1 MSATDLSP
9 ATSHRPPSKP
19 VLHAANRRAHTRS
32 FAWHAGA
39 LLLLV
44 VLLYPLAWL
53 ALGTFKPSNQIVGD
67 VSLWPETF
75 VGLENYASAT
85 EGVAGTPITRFF
97 RNSLVL
103 AVASVVGTVL
113 SSALAAYAFA
123 RLRFRGRAPLFA
135 FMIGTLLLPFHVL
148 IIPQYII
155 FQRLELVNTYA
166 PLLLPKFLATEA
178 FFVFLMVQFIR
189 GLPRDLDEAAKLD
202 GCGHLGIF
210 WHVILPLLRPAI
222 ITAGLFAFIWSW
234 NDFLAPL
241 IYITTPEKY
250 PLPLALQFFVD
261 QQSNSDYG
269 ALVALSLLALL
280 PVVLFFLAFQRFLVE
295 GVATQGLKG

>member
-1 MSATDLSP
+1 MTTVA
-9 ATSHRPPSKP
+9 APP
-19 VLHAANRRAHTRS
+19 RRSGADRRRS
-32 FAWHAGA
+32 LLWHASA
-39 LLLLV
+39 ILLLV

-53 ALGTFKPSNQIVGD
+53 LLGTFKPTNRIIGD
-67 VSLWPETF
+67 VNIWPEEF
-75 VGLENYASAT
+75 VGFENYASAL
-85 EGVAGTPITRFF
+85 EGVAGIPVVRFF
-97 RNSLVL
+97 GNSLLL
-103 AVASVVGTVL
+103 AIASVVGTVA

-123 RLRFRGRAPLFA
+123 RLRFRGDKVLFG
-135 FMIGTLLLPFHVL
+135 FMISTLLLPFHVL

-155 FQRLELVNTYA
+155 FQRLELVDTYA

-189 GLPRDLDEAAKLD
+189 GLPRDLDEAATID
-202 GCGHLGIF
+202 GCGHLRTF
-210 WHVILPLLRPAI
+210 WHVIVPLMRPAL
-222 ITAGLFAFIWSW
+222 ITSGLFAFIWSW

-241 IYITTPEKY
+241 IYITSPDKY

-261 QQSNSDYG
+261 QTSTSDYG

-280 PVVLFFLAFQRFLVE
+280 PVVLFFLAFQRYLVE

>member
-1 MSATDLSP
+1 MATATTAVR
-9 ATSHRPPSKP
+9 ATSSPRRTDDRVRS
-19 VLHAANRRAHTRS
+19 VL
-32 FAWHAGA
+32 WHLLA
-39 LLLLV
+39 LALLV

-53 ALGTFKPSNQIVGD
+53 VLSTVKPANQIVGD
-67 VSLWPETF
+67 INLWPEEF
-75 VGLENYASAT
+75 AGLENFVTAT
-85 EGVAGTPITRFF
+85 EGVAGIPVRQFF
-97 RNSLVL
+97 QNSILL
-103 AVASVVGTVL
+103 ALGAVVGTVF

-123 RLRFRGRAPLFA
+123 RLRFRGRSTMFA

-155 FQRLELVNTYA
+155 FQRLDLVNTYV

-189 GLPRDLDEAAKLD
+189 GLPADLDEAAKID
-202 GCGHLGIF
+202 GCGHLRIF
-210 WHVILPLLRPAI
+210 WHVIVPLLKPAV
-222 ITAGLFAFIWSW
+222 ITTALFAFIWSW

-241 IYITTPEKY
+241 IFITDPAKY

-261 QQSNSDYG
+261 QTSTSDYG

-280 PVVLFFLAFQRFLVE
+280 PVVLFFLAFQRYLVE